1 LKPELAPIHFGTDG
15 WRGIIADD
23 FTYANVR
30 RAARAVAAYIHDN
43 EDPSRGVLV
52 AYDTRFGSQRFA
64 AVAAEAIA
72 DSGIRV
78 QLASRV
84 TPTPA
89 LSYMVRKL
97 GAAGGVMIT
106 SSHNP
111 WNWNGLKFK
120 ASYGGS
126 ASTAI
131 MKQIEALID
140 SPPIEASCIEGRGGS
155 VVETDFLPGY
165 IEAIRSFV
173 DLEGI
178 VRAKQKF
185 AIDVMY
191 GAGRGIL
198 AGIFRELGLEH
209 LELHGEVNPLFPGMN
224 PEPILPHLR
233 ELQQAVVAHRCAA
246 GLATDGDA
254 DRIGAV
260 DEDGELVD
268 ANKIFCV
275 LAEWLLKRRH
285 WPGAITRA
293 FNTTRMLDRI
303 ARAHGREL
311 IEHGV
316 GFKHVAALVMQ
327 GKEVLIGGE
336 ESGGIG
342 IPRFLPERDGTLNAL
357 LLANAMADEGKP
369 LGVLVE
375 ELQQKYGR
383 HYYGRRDLHLDNE
396 VMKSA
401 LQRAAAKPGQ
411 IGPFGVLRTEDL
423 DGMKFFLDAGGA
435 NVAGGPHVPSVG
447 ICGEKVPGAEAWVL
461 LRGSGTEPLL
471 RVYCEAATPEA
482 VEEILDAAV
491 AFVSPSKPTT
501 GSLGTPHGPVKAYEG
516 TSHT

>member
-1 LKPELAPIHFGTDG
+1 VPDPIKFGTDG

-30 RAARAVAAYIHDN
+30 RVALAIAAYVHRY

-64 AVAAEAIA
+64 AVAAEAIGA
-72 DSGIRV
+72 SGIRV
-78 QLASRV
+78 QLASRI

-89 LSYMVRKL
+89 LSYQVRRL

-126 ASTAI
+126 ASPAI
-131 MKQIEALID
+131 TQRIEALID
-140 SPPIEASCIEGRGGS
+140 SPPVEAEGGS
-155 VVETDFLPGY
+155 VTETDFLPAY
-165 IEAIRSFV
+165 VEAVRAFV
-173 DLEGI
+173 DLECI
-178 VRAKQKF
+178 AAARQKF

-191 GAGRGIL
+191 GAGSGIL
-198 AGIFRELGLEH
+198 SGIFQQLGLDH
-209 LELHGEVNPLFPGMN
+209 LELHGQADPLFPGIN
-224 PEPILPHLR
+224 PEPIPPHLR
-233 ELQQAVVAHRCAA
+233 ELQEAVVAHGCAA

-260 DEDGELVD
+260 DENGEVVD
-268 ANKIFCV
+268 ANKIFAV
-275 LAEWLLKRRH
+275 LLEWLLRYKD
-285 WPGAITRA
+285 WPGAVTRA

-316 GFKHVAALVMQ
+316 GFKHVAELVMQ
-327 GKEVLIGGE
+327 GKAVLIGGE

-357 LLANAMADEGKP
+357 LLANAMAEQGKS
-369 LGVLVE
+369 LGLLVE

-383 HYYGRRDLHLDNE
+383 HYYGRRDLHLSE
-396 VMKSA
+396 TVKQSA
-401 LQRAAAKPGQ
+401 LQRAAARPGKF
-411 IGPFGVLRTEDL
+411 GPFRVQRMEDL
-423 DGMKFFLDAGGA
+423 DGLKFFLDAP
-435 NVAGGPHVPSVG
+435 AGGVG
-447 ICGEKVPGAEAWVL
+447 TEERGAEAWVL

-471 RVYCEAATPEA
+471 RIYSEAGSPETLN
-482 VEEILDAAV
+482 EILDAAE
-491 AFVSPSKPTT
+491 AFVHQPQ
-501 GSLGTPHGPVKAYEG
+501 
-516 TSHT
+516 TSTRASS